1 MSKTFLT
8 SYEGMELPAST
19 QDGPSCEREIV
30 EPKFGGR
37 WDEALE
43 LERRAFRIRN
53 GLPPGEQLSIIQN
66 LRLSFYLKSDVHHF
80 TLCCVEDGT
89 SIIPI
94 FEALQASKH
103 MPLNAAAV
111 IARGNKRKA
120 HHAQMVRKNGVI
132 EQQRKVRHAVNVNV
146 NYA

>member
-1 MSKTFLT
+1 
-8 SYEGMELPAST
+8 
-19 QDGPSCEREIV
+19 
-30 EPKFGGR
+30 
-37 WDEALE
+37 
-43 LERRAFRIRN
+43 
-53 GLPPGEQLSIIQN
+53 
-66 LRLSFYLKSDVHHF
+66 
-80 TLCCVEDGT
+80 
-89 SIIPI
+89 
-94 FEALQASKH
+94 